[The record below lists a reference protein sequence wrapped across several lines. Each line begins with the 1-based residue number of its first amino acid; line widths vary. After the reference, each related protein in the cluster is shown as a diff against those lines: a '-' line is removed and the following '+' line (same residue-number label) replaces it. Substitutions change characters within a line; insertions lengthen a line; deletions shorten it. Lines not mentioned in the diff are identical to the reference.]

1 MTRSR
6 GRGHPLR
13 NSSSFPLF
21 LRQHMATAQKK
32 RRAKARGVGEG
43 CGAEGGQPLPPL
55 VATGP
60 HPCSLPPLSRNP
72 SDSAVATGEAELR
85 PGGEGEEA
93 AASAAAAESVA
104 APGPAPRKR

>member
-43 CGAEGGQPLPPL
+43 CGAEGAQPLRPLGAAGPPPRPLPPPFRDPPDSP
-55 VATGP
+55 VAAG
-60 HPCSLPPLSRNP
+60 R
-72 SDSAVATGEAELR
+72 AELS
-85 PGGEGEEA
+85 PGGGGGG
-93 AASAAAAESVA
+93 AAAACPAAGAVA
-104 APGPAPRKR
+104 AARPPPAS